1 MFRRFSSIP
10 HPSRKYSRD
19 AADASDRELMKDIDS
34 EEFRGLTAFRRHLHS
49 IAEIS
54 GHEEQTATL
63 LQETLVG
70 LVPDHLNYEVL
81 GRIPKEIPRIVVD

>member
-1 MFRRFSSIP
+1 
-10 HPSRKYSRD
+10 
-19 AADASDRELMKDIDS
+19 MKKVDS
-34 EEFRGLTAFRRHLHS
+34 EELRQLTEFRQHLHS

-63 LQETLVG
+63 LLETLVG

-81 GRIPKEIPRIVVD
+81 VRIPKEIPRIVVD